1 MQQETFDW
9 DSIIGQVFTSLC
21 PTPTG
26 NPGYR
31 ERLEA
36 IGYQMRDF
44 DDVTFTMDNVLSRM
58 MPWHIDDLSPP
69 PETLSES
76 CDNLTKLMCIIR
88 RELPQWASPISIGP
102 SAVVLGQLGSGFIV
116 HLENEENVFV
126 VFIELS
132 STKRWILKETENP
145 FIIVKFVLTLRTI
158 IGANYARFR
167 KFLEDNK

>member
-9 DSIIGQVFTSLC
+9 DSIKGPIYTSFC
-21 PTPTG
+21 PAPTG
-26 NPGYR
+26 NPEYS

-36 IGYQMRDF
+36 IVYQMRVF
-44 DDVTFTMDNVLSRM
+44 DNVTFTMKDVRSKM
-58 MPWHIDDLSPP
+58 MPWYIDDLSPP
-69 PETLSES
+69 PETLSQS
-76 CDNLTKLMCIIR
+76 CGNLNKLMCIIR
-88 RELPQWASPISIGP
+88 GELPQWASPISIGP
-102 SAVVLGQLGSGFIV
+102 NAVVLGQLGSGFIV
-116 HLENEENVFV
+116 HLENEDNVFV

-158 IGANYARFR
+158 IGANYAGFR